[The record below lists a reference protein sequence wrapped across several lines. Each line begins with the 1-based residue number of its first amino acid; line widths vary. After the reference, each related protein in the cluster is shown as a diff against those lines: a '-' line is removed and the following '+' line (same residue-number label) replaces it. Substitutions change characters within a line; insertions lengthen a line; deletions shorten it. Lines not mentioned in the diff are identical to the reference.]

1 MKGIAWLLKPG
12 VFPFVV
18 LPIYLVVSFL
28 SVAHSVDTPRGQKD
42 LTEGDS
48 KAYIRHAHTF
58 AKGDFSLDH
67 VEDKPHRQ
75 PLYPLLL
82 APAVKFSD
90 GSLFWMASVNI
101 YLAVATFV
109 LIYLGILRLF
119 HSPFAAAVT
128 GVFFLTNP
136 FVYSEVTRH
145 LLTEPL
151 HFLFMMAV
159 IFSLLIYLRGKRPV
173 WLLVAA
179 AMTGLEYLARVN
191 GIFVM
196 ASLIGAVVLEEA
208 LKWVFSPDKTVR
220 VSAVARRLGL
230 YGAAVLLFLV
240 VSTPSWLPRLN
251 HFGDPFHHGYLSNYM
266 WVDTY
271 EEGHTGA
278 NFATFTWRDYAATH
292 DLGDVVQRALH
303 GIWEVGFDI
312 PTRIEKPPVLFILS
326 LFGAALALWRGPL
339 SLRIV
344 FIFGSVQLL
353 PLMWTHMSNPT
364 VRVPY
369 AASFPFELFFTAVLV
384 AFLAALPWSE
394 WWTDRENLAARL
406 KAWAPASGKGDL
418 SRAPRRTSPEI
429 RHQEKDVW

>member
-1 MKGIAWLLKPG
+1 MKGITRLLKPA
-12 VFPFVV
+12 VFPWVV
-18 LPIYLVVSFL
+18 LPIYLVVAL
-28 SVAHSVDTPRGQKD
+28 LGAAHSASTPKGQKD

-48 KAYIRHAHTF
+48 KAYIRHAGTF
-58 AKGDFSLDH
+58 AAGDFSLDH

-75 PLYPLLL
+75 PLYPMLL
-82 APAVKFSD
+82 APALKLSG
-90 GSLFWMASVNI
+90 GSLFWMATVNV
-101 YLAVATFV
+101 YLAAATFL
-109 LIYLGILRLF
+109 LIYFAVLYLF
-119 HSPFAAAVT
+119 HSRFAAAAT

-136 FVYSEVTRH
+136 FVHSEVTRH

-159 IFSLLIYLRGKRPV
+159 IFSLLIYLRGKKPA
-173 WLLVAA
+173 WLLLAA

-196 ASLIGAVVLEEA
+196 ASLMGAVVLHECVEWLLSSEKA
-208 LKWVFSPDKTVR
+208 IRFSV
-220 VSAVARRLGL
+220 VVRRLGL
-230 YGAAVLLFLV
+230 YVGAVLLFLV
-240 VSTPSWLPRLN
+240 VSTPSWLPRLK

-278 NFATFTWRDYAATH
+278 NYAEFTWRDYAATH
-292 DLGDVVQRALH
+292 DFGDVVHRALY

-312 PTRIEKPPVLFILS
+312 PTQIEKPPVLFILS
-326 LFGAALALWRGPL
+326 LFGAALALWRGPM

-344 FIFGSVQLL
+344 FVFGSVQLL

-369 AASFPFELFFTAVLV
+369 AASLPFELFFTAVLL
-384 AFLAALPWSE
+384 AFLASLPWAE

-406 KAWAPASGKGDL
+406 KAWAPASGRDGL
-418 SRAPRRTSPEI
+418 
-429 RHQEKDVW
+429 